1 MHDGGAARP
10 LLKPLDC
17 PRARG
22 TAFATQAAQK
32 RRDLVHGLDV
42 LRKRENMV
50 RAMEKREQER
60 VARFRVGAAQA
71 RLELVKPH

>member
-17 PRARG
+17 LRARG
-22 TAFATQAAQK
+22 TAFATQAAQN
-32 RRDLVHGLDV
+32 RRDLVHGVDV
-42 LRKRENMV
+42 LRGRENMV

-60 VARFRVGAAQA
+60 VARFRLGAAQA
-71 RLELVKPH
+71 RLDLFKPY